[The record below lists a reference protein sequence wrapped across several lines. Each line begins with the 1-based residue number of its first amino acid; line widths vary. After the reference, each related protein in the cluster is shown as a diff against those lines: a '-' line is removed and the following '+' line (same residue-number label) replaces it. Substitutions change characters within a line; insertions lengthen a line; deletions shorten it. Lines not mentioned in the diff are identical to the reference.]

1 MIDEKKIKEIFNFRY
16 ACKKF
21 DKNKKVKDE
30 DIKTILNSARL
41 SPSSF
46 GIEPWDFVVV
56 RTEELINKLSKT
68 VAVTNTN
75 KVKTSSFSVVV
86 LSKTQK
92 VLKEDSDY
100 IENLLTKVKK
110 MNLIVKRGFKFVYGK
125 FVVSNLNKESEINC
139 WAEKQ
144 SFIAL
149 SNMLTTASML
159 KIDSIALG
167 GFNEKKVL
175 DFLKENNYH
184 VENKKVSV
192 LASFGYSAEKRP
204 NKKIRRDFDDVVTFL

>member
-86 LSKTQK
+86 LSKTQE

-204 NKKIRRDFDDVVTFL
+204 NEKIRRDFDDVVTFL

>member
-56 RTEELINKLSKT
+56 RTEELIKKLSKT

-192 LASFGYSAEKRP
+192 LASFGYSVEKRP
-204 NKKIRRDFDDVVTFL
+204 NKKIRREFNDVITFL